1 MALIDSKT
9 LPAEFGF
16 KYRDWI
22 LRHDKEDNT
31 AFAVLDLNY
40 IDGSNQ
46 ELAQSFG
53 FSVNEAPTIFAL
65 ERPSTGNYFKQN
77 KKFNLTNFDE
87 ISEGFKQGVEAN
99 KYSLYASQWRYYY
112 LNIMN
117 RGYLSSLWKALK
129 SLINSKTD

>member
-40 IDGSNQ
+40 IDGSNH
-46 ELAQSFG
+46 ELAQTFG
-53 FSVNEAPTIFAL
+53 FSLDEVPTIFAL
-65 ERPSTGNYFKQN
+65 ERPSSGNYYK
-77 KKFNLTNFDE
+77 
-87 ISEGFKQGVEAN
+87 
-99 KYSLYASQWRYYY
+99 
-112 LNIMN
+112 
-117 RGYLSSLWKALK
+117 
-129 SLINSKTD
+129 